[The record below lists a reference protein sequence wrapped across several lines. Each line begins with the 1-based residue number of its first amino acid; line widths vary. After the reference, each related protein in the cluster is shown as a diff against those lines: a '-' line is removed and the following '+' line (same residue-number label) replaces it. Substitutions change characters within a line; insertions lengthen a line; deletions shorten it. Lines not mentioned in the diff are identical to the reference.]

1 MSEKRNTTT
10 LSRRNAPT
18 APSRRGFLA
27 VLSAGTASAI
37 ATAALASIPAPVAE
51 TSPGDLPTSTA
62 TPSPDAALLQLFDE
76 YLAAESEYR
85 RLEAI
90 FERGRKQHEAKYPM
104 PDAMLVQ
111 PGDAELGLPK
121 GLEHSIWPTSYA
133 HRIEELKRPDWPVY
147 ETVEPPKGRQF
158 HYISGSMMGIRY
170 EPPSAATRARAD
182 EIVAAHDKWH
192 AKYWRYP
199 RGLRSIEREKNRALK
214 LQDRLRAEIDRTRAL
229 TIAGLAVKAQVA
241 AIEGEDDTQF
251 ADTTLASI
259 LRDMR
264 ALNGRARS

>member
-1 MSEKRNTTT
+1 MNRPSPI
-10 LSRRNAPT
+10 PT

-27 VLSAGTASAI
+27 VLSAGAASAV
-37 ATAALASIPAPVAE
+37 APAALAGAPAHVAE
-51 TSPGDLPTSTA
+51 ISTRGLPTSMA
-62 TPSPDAALLQLFDE
+62 TPSPDAALLHLFDE
-76 YLAAESEYR
+76 YLATDAEYR
-85 RLEAI
+85 RLRAI

-121 GLEHSIWPTSYA
+121 GLEHSIWPTSYI
-133 HRIEELKRPDWPVY
+133 HRIEELKSPEWLVY
-147 ETVEPPKGRQF
+147 ETVEPPEGLQF
-158 HYISGSMMGIRY
+158 YYESGGVVGIRY

-182 EIVAAHDKWH
+182 EIIAAHDKWRP
-192 AKYWRYP
+192 KNRRYP

-214 LQDRLRAEIDRTRAL
+214 LQDRLRAKIDRTRAL

-259 LRDMR
+259 LRDMN

>member
-1 MSEKRNTTT
+1 MNLPSPI
-10 LSRRNAPT
+10 PT

-27 VLSAGTASAI
+27 VLSAGAASAV
-37 ATAALASIPAPVAE
+37 APAALAGIPLHVAE
-51 TSPGDLPTSTA
+51 TSTGDLPTSIA

-76 YLAAESEYR
+76 YLATDAEYR
-85 RLEAI
+85 RLLAI
-90 FERGRKQHEAKYPM
+90 FERGRKRHEAKYPM

-121 GLEHSIWPTSYA
+121 GLEHHPIWPTSYIN
-133 HRIEELKRPDWPVY
+133 RIEELKGPEWLVY
-147 ETVEPPKGRQF
+147 ETVEPPEGLQF
-158 HYISGSMMGIRY
+158 YYESRGIVGIRY

-182 EIVAAHDKWH
+182 EIIAACDKWRT
-192 AKYWRYP
+192 KNRRYP

-214 LQDRLRAEIDRTRAL
+214 LKDRLRAKIDRTRAL

-259 LRDMR
+259 LRDMK
-264 ALNGRARS
+264 ALNGRARL